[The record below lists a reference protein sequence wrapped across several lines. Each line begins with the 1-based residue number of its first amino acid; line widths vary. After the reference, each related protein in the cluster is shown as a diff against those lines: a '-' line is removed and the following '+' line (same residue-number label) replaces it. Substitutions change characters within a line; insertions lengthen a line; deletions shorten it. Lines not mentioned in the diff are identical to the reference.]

1 MTKSQLC
8 DKHVSKALFIK
19 LMEFTN
25 NQDEIG
31 KTVRVKSFQISL
43 SVPCL
48 VSAVLFKPPFNIFSH
63 FSDEVVG
70 GCLSKI
76 SNS

>member
-8 DKHVSKALFIK
+8 DKQICLQGIINFIK

-31 KTVRVKSFQISL
+31 KTVRVKSFQFSL

-48 VSAVLFKPPFNIFSH
+48 VSAVLFKPPFNMF
-63 FSDEVVG
+63 FTFF
-70 GCLSKI
+70 
-76 SNS
+76 